1 MVATLVRLR
10 WRITL
15 NALGRSVWIL
25 LAALLGAAW
34 AFSVTI
40 SVGAG
45 AVALGLHAPAPLAS
59 TTIGALGALATLGW
73 TLVPLLLTFLCMYL
87 LRKGVNALWLIFGIF
102 GIGILGFWLKILA
115 P

>member
-34 AFSVTI
+34 ACSATI
-40 SVGAG
+40 SVGVG

-59 TTIGALGALATLGW
+59 TTIGALGALVTLGW
-73 TLVPLLLTFLCMYL
+73 TLVPLS
-87 LRKGVNALWLIFGIF
+87 LIHI
-102 GIGILGFWLKILA
+102 
-115 P
+115 